1 MNALEQIAWAKE
13 FEEVRAPPE
22 MAGFG
27 RRWIPPSKYAAGHE
41 DCFQIELSLLL
52 TTRRFRMREKCLEN
66 HRGTDRLVFLYH
78 LDGRRTIS
86 PSTGEAVNLQ
96 KPTFVA
102 YFHPKGVDAT
112 NQWAASQSETALAL
126 GFDPQDP
133 PRVVAEFSD
142 QLTVLQD
149 LLHHPAGRF
158 SWIELPLCSEME
170 KIARSVIF
178 RSIGQRFVH
187 HYVSAKAKE
196 LLCITLDSL
205 ISQDWVKSTT
215 VLSMNEQLEYIKNI
229 IDSDLQGKLPICKL
243 AEELNISRRS
253 VNKAF
258 ADRYGINTHDYRTM
272 VRLSKAVDLL
282 VKTTMPL
289 KMIAYEVGY
298 DYASN
303 FCLAF
308 KKHYGFTPKEI
319 RRSGL
324 LQHTAE

>member
-13 FEEVRAPPE
+13 FEEVLAPPE

-27 RRWIPPSKYAAGHE
+27 RRWIPPSRYAAGHE
-41 DCFQIELSLLL
+41 DCFQIEPSFLL
-52 TTRRFRMREKCLEN
+52 TTKHFRMREECLET

-86 PSTGEAVNLQ
+86 PSRGEALKLQ

-102 YFHPKGVDAT
+102 YFHPKGVDAIS
-112 NQWAASQSETALAL
+112 QWAESQSETALAL

-149 LLHHPAGRF
+149 LMHDSAGRF
-158 SWIELPLCSEME
+158 TWIELPICSEME
-170 KIARSVIF
+170 KVARSVIF
-178 RSIGQRFVH
+178 RSIGQHFVH

-196 LLCITLDSL
+196 LLCITLDKLLSPRF
-205 ISQDWVKSTT
+205 VKADTA
-215 VLSMNEQLEYIKNI
+215 LGMDERMERLKNTF
-229 IDSDLQGKLPICKL
+229 DVELKSKLPICKL
-243 AEELNISRRS
+243 AEEFNISSRS

-258 ADRYGINTHDYRTM
+258 ADRYGINASDYRAM

-282 VKTTMPL
+282 VNTTMPL

-298 DYASN
+298 DHASN

-308 KKHYGFTPKEI
+308 KKHYGYTPKEI

-324 LQHTAE
+324 

>member
-13 FEEVRAPPE
+13 FEEVRTPPE

-52 TTRRFRMREKCLEN
+52 TTKHFRMREECLEN

-86 PSTGEAVNLQ
+86 PSRGEALKLQ

-102 YFHPKGVDAT
+102 YFHPKGVDAIS
-112 NQWAASQSETALAL
+112 QWAESQSETALAL
-126 GFDPQDP
+126 GFDPQEP

-142 QLTVLQD
+142 QLAVLQD

-158 SWIELPLCSEME
+158 TWIELPLCSEME

-187 HYVSAKAKE
+187 HYVSAKANE
-196 LLCITLDSL
+196 LLCITLDNIISL
-205 ISQDWVKSTT
+205 RCLKSDA
-215 VLSMNEQLEYIKNI
+215 VLSMGEKLEHIKNI
-229 IDSDLQGKLPICKL
+229 LDGGLHHKLSICKI
-243 AEELNISRRS
+243 AEEFNIPSRS
-253 VNKAF
+253 FNKAF
-258 ADRYGINTHDYRTM
+258 ADRYGINAHDYRTM

-282 VKTTMPL
+282 VKTEMPL
-289 KMIAYEVGY
+289 KMIAYEIGY
-298 DYASN
+298 DHASN

-308 KKHYGFTPKEI
+308 KKHYGYTPKEI
-319 RRSGL
+319 RSGGL
-324 LQHTAE
+324 LQHAAE